1 MLEKGTV
8 KFESSEKF
16 EKVRKFEQKMKF
28 ASSKKFEVQVQ
39 LKSFFAT
46 QATIKTIEMP
56 ETMATDVQDYA
67 VKAIQEFKSENDI
80 ANAIKK
86 YMDSQHTPTWNV
98 MCGRSF
104 GAYVTHESK
113 RYIYFSIGHLS
124 ILCWKCG

>member
-1 MLEKGTV
+1 MAAPLQGADKYT
-8 KFESSEKF
+8 K
-16 EKVRKFEQKMKF
+16 
-28 ASSKKFEVQVQ
+28 
-39 LKSFFAT
+39 
-46 QATIKTIEMP
+46 ATIKTIEMP
-56 ETMATDVQDYA
+56 EGMANDVQDYA

-113 RYIYFSIGHLS
+113 RYIYFSVGHLS

>member
-1 MLEKGTV
+1 MQPRYTK
-8 KFESSEKF
+8 
-16 EKVRKFEQKMKF
+16 
-28 ASSKKFEVQVQ
+28 
-39 LKSFFAT
+39 
-46 QATIKTIEMP
+46 ATIKTIEMP
-56 ETMATDVQDYA
+56 ESMAIDVQDYA

-113 RYIYFSIGHLS
+113 RYIYFSVGHLS